1 MNAYLAG
8 GGIGIIGLLSGVSAA
23 LWFRY
28 KFAVVQGRLKA
39 LIITHTHELEAHGR
53 TLDAAVADADKYEE
67 DRDAA
72 EEIAERYRQ
81 RLAKVR
87 ERELAHTTDDDLL
100 AIAND
105 QFVRLLDSEETE
117 EARTGD
123 SDQDGG
129 DS

>member
-1 MNAYLAG
+1 MYAYLIG
-8 GGIGIIGLLSGVSAA
+8 GGVGVIGLLGGVATA
-23 LWFRY
+23 FWFRY

-39 LIITHTHELEAHGR
+39 LILAHTHELEAHGR
-53 TLDAAVADADKYEE
+53 TLDAAVADAEKYEE

-72 EEIAERYRQ
+72 EEIAARYKA
-81 RLAKVR
+81 RLEKVR

-117 EARTGD
+117 ETRTGD
-123 SDQDGG
+123 SDQDGD